1 MNFGQAVNSALIEKY
16 ATFKGRACRA
26 EWWYFLLFSVLVTLF
41 VTIVVSFFTFGSL
54 DMEYLSTL
62 NEDQADQAAQYVLD
76 SDFGKILSWASII
89 LGLALFLP
97 SFAVTVRR
105 VQDLDAS
112 YFWSLP
118 YLVAALIGLWISFFP
133 SAADTVIRLDA
144 LANLITIVYC
154 LAFLRRGS
162 FDENRFGPDPLEA
175 GEDTY

>member
-54 DMEYLSTL
+54 DVEYLSTL
-62 NEDQADQAAQYVLD
+62 NEDQAAQYVLD

-105 VQDLDAS
+105 VQDLNAS

-133 SAADTVIRLDA
+133 SAADSVIRLDA

-175 GEDTY
+175 KEDTY

>member
-41 VTIVVSFFTFGSL
+41 VTIVVSFFTFSSL
-54 DMEYLSTL
+54 DVEYLSTL
-62 NEDQADQAAQYVLD
+62 NEDQAAQYVLD

-105 VQDLDAS
+105 VQDLDGS

-118 YLVAALIGLWISFFP
+118 YLVAALIGVWISCFP
-133 SAADTVIRLDA
+133 SAADSVIRLDA

-154 LAFLRRGS
+154 LAFLRRG
-162 FDENRFGPDPLEA
+162 
-175 GEDTY
+175 

>member
-1 MNFGQAVNSALIEKY
+1 MNFGEAVNSALIKKY

-26 EWWYFLLFSVLVTLF
+26 EWWYFLLFSVLVT
-41 VTIVVSFFTFGSL
+41 IVVTSAISFFTFGSV
-54 DMEYLSTL
+54 DWEYVATL
-62 NEDQADQAAQYVLD
+62 KEGQAAEYVLD
-76 SDFGKILSWASII
+76 SDFGKAVSAASVVLS
-89 LGLALFLP
+89 LALFLP

-112 YFWSLP
+112 YYWSLP
-118 YLVAALIGLWISFFP
+118 YLVAALIGLWIALFP
-133 SAADTVIRLDA
+133 SAADSVIRLDA

>member
-16 ATFKGRACRA
+16 ATFRGRACRA

-62 NEDQADQAAQYVLD
+62 NEDQAAQYVLD

-118 YLVAALIGLWISFFP
+118 YLVAALIGLWIALFP
-133 SAADTVIRLDA
+133 SAADSVIRLDA

-175 GEDTY
+175 KEDTY

>member
-1 MNFGQAVNSALIEKY
+1 MNFGQAVNSALIKKY

-41 VTIVVSFFTFGSL
+41 VTIVVSFFTFSSL
-54 DMEYLSTL
+54 DVEYLSTL
-62 NEDQADQAAQYVLD
+62 NEDQAAQYVLD
-76 SDFGKILSWASII
+76 SDFGKILSLASII

-105 VQDLDAS
+105 VQDLDGS

-118 YLVAALIGLWISFFP
+118 YLVAALIGVWISFFP
-133 SAADTVIRLDA
+133 SAADSVIRLDA

-175 GEDTY
+175 KEDTY

>member
-1 MNFGQAVNSALIEKY
+1 MNFGKAVNSALIKKY

-41 VTIVVSFFTFGSL
+41 VTIVVSFFTFSSL
-54 DMEYLSTL
+54 DVEYLSTL
-62 NEDQADQAAQYVLD
+62 NEDQAAQYVLD
-76 SDFGKILSWASII
+76 SDFGKILSRASII

-105 VQDLDAS
+105 VQDLNAS

-133 SAADTVIRLDA
+133 SAEDSAIRLDA

-154 LAFLRRGS
+154 LAFLRRGT
-162 FDENRFGPDPLEA
+162 FDENRFGPDPLELE
-175 GEDTY
+175 EDTY

>member
-26 EWWYFLLFSVLVTLF
+26 EWWYFLLFSVLA
-41 VTIVVSFFTFGSL
+41 TIVVTSAVSFFTFGSV
-54 DMEYLSTL
+54 DWEYVATL
-62 NEDQADQAAQYVLD
+62 NEDQAAKFVLE
-76 SDFGKILSWASII
+76 SDFGKALSAASIV
-89 LGLALFLP
+89 LTLALFVP

-112 YFWSLP
+112 YYWSLP
-118 YLVAALIGLWISFFP
+118 YLVAALIGLYVAIFP
-133 SAADTVIRLDA
+133 SIENSVIRLDA
-144 LANLITIVYC
+144 LANLISIIYC

>member
-26 EWWYFLLFSVLVTLF
+26 EWWYFLLFSILVTLF
-41 VTIVVSFFTFGSL
+41 VTTVVSFFTFSSL
-54 DMEYLSTL
+54 DVEYLSTL
-62 NEDQADQAAQYVLD
+62 NEDQAAQYVLD

-105 VQDLDAS
+105 VQDLDGS

-118 YLVAALIGLWISFFP
+118 YLVAALIGVWISFFP
-133 SAADTVIRLDA
+133 SAADSVIRLDA

-175 GEDTY
+175 KEDTY

>member
-62 NEDQADQAAQYVLD
+62 NEGQAAQYVLD

-89 LGLALFLP
+89 IGLALFLP

-133 SAADTVIRLDA
+133 SAADSVIRLDA

-175 GEDTY
+175 GVDTS

>member
-62 NEDQADQAAQYVLD
+62 NEGQAAQYVLD

-133 SAADTVIRLDA
+133 SAADSVIRLDA

>member
-62 NEDQADQAAQYVLD
+62 NEDQAAQYVLD

-133 SAADTVIRLDA
+133 SAADSVIRLDA

-175 GEDTY
+175 KEDTY

>member
-1 MNFGQAVNSALIEKY
+1 
-16 ATFKGRACRA
+16 
-26 EWWYFLLFSVLVTLF
+26 
-41 VTIVVSFFTFGSL
+41 
-54 DMEYLSTL
+54 MEYLSTL
-62 NEDQADQAAQYVLD
+62 QNEDQAAQYVLD
-76 SDFGKILSWASII
+76 SDFGKILSLASII

-105 VQDLDAS
+105 VQDLDGS

-133 SAADTVIRLDA
+133 SAADSVIRLDA

-175 GEDTY
+175 KEDTY

>member
-62 NEDQADQAAQYVLD
+62 NEDQAAQYVLD
-76 SDFGKILSWASII
+76 SDFGKILSLASII

-105 VQDLDAS
+105 VQDLNAS

-133 SAADTVIRLDA
+133 SAADSVIRLDA

>member
-1 MNFGQAVNSALIEKY
+1 MNFGQAVNSALIKKY

-41 VTIVVSFFTFGSL
+41 VTIVVSFFTFSSL
-54 DMEYLSTL
+54 DVEYLSTL
-62 NEDQADQAAQYVLD
+62 QNEDQAAQYVLD
-76 SDFGKILSWASII
+76 SDFGKTLSLASII

-118 YLVAALIGLWISFFP
+118 YLVAALIGVWISFFP
-133 SAADTVIRLDA
+133 SAADSVIRLDA

-175 GEDTY
+175 KEDTY

>member
-26 EWWYFLLFSVLVTLF
+26 EWWYFLLFSVLVTLI
-41 VTIVVSFFTFGSL
+41 VTIVVSFFTFGGL
-54 DMEYLSTL
+54 DVEYLSTL
-62 NEDQADQAAQYVLD
+62 NEDQAAQYVLD
-76 SDFGKILSWASII
+76 SDFGKVLSWASII

-133 SAADTVIRLDA
+133 SAAVSVIRLDA
-144 LANLITIVYC
+144 LANLITIIYC
-154 LAFLRRGS
+154 LAFLRRGT

-175 GEDTY
+175 EEDTY

>member
-62 NEDQADQAAQYVLD
+62 NEDQAAQYVFD

-133 SAADTVIRLDA
+133 SAADSVIRLDA

>member
-54 DMEYLSTL
+54 DVEYLSTL
-62 NEDQADQAAQYVLD
+62 NEDQAAQYVLD

-89 LGLALFLP
+89 LGLALFLS

-133 SAADTVIRLDA
+133 SAADSVIRLDA

>member
-54 DMEYLSTL
+54 DVEYVATL
-62 NEDQADQAAQYVLD
+62 NEDQAAQYVLD

-133 SAADTVIRLDA
+133 SAAVSVIRLDA
-144 LANLITIVYC
+144 LANLITIIYC
-154 LAFLRRGS
+154 LAFLRRGT

-175 GEDTY
+175 EEDTY

>member
-41 VTIVVSFFTFGSL
+41 VTIVVSFFTFSSL
-54 DMEYLSTL
+54 DVEYLSTL
-62 NEDQADQAAQYVLD
+62 QNEDQAAQYVLD
-76 SDFGKILSWASII
+76 SDFGKTLSLASII

-105 VQDLDAS
+105 VQDLDGS

-118 YLVAALIGLWISFFP
+118 YLVAAPIGVWISFFP
-133 SAADTVIRLDA
+133 SAADSVIRLDA

-175 GEDTY
+175 KEDTY

>member
-41 VTIVVSFFTFGSL
+41 VTIVVSFFTFSSL
-54 DMEYLSTL
+54 DVEYLSTL
-62 NEDQADQAAQYVLD
+62 NEDQAAQYVLD
-76 SDFGKILSWASII
+76 SDFGKTLSLASII

-133 SAADTVIRLDA
+133 SAADSVIRLDA

-175 GEDTY
+175 KEDTY